1 MNNLE
6 LILNPTVAPVYITAT
21 NMVVPVISVSLQTI
35 KNFIIINIT
44 KLINITDVIL
54 TECSVALNSNIINLL
69 ISIIGLFIVLS
80 NLFTTIVVVYNLY
93 KYSD

>member
-21 NMVVPVISVSLQTI
+21 NMVVPVISVSIQTI

-44 KLINITDVIL
+44 KLINITNIIL
-54 TECSVALNSNIINLL
+54 TKCSLALNSNIINLL

>member
-21 NMVVPVISVSLQTI
+21 NMVVPVISVSIQTI

-44 KLINITDVIL
+44 KLINITNIIL
-54 TECSVALNSNIINLL
+54 TKGSIALNSNIINLL
-69 ISIIGLFIVLS
+69 ISIIGLFIVLQTACKGFA
-80 NLFTTIVVVYNLY
+80 LIYLQQ
-93 KYSD
+93 